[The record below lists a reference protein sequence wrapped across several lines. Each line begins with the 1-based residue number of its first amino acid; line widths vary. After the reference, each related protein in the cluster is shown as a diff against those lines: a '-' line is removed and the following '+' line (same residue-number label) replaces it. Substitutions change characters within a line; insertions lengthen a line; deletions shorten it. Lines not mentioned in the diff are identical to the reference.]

1 MNPMDK
7 HMQDVNV
14 NQYNNLYQQF
24 NAAMSNPAAFQEQF
38 KKLNPDAYNKAMQ
51 LANVKSPKQAVMQI
65 LQSRGINPAM
75 FNMLGLK

>member
-1 MNPMDK
+1 MDK

-38 KKLNPDAYNKAMQ
+38 KKSNSDAYNKAMQ
-51 LANVKSPKQAVMQI
+51 LANTKSPKQAVMQI